1 MAELEKLEEGDS
13 KADATAGRAVDFG
26 RFDGRRCGYCREA
39 LGYYRAPN

>member
-1 MAELEKLEEGDS
+1 MAGIEKPEEGDS

-26 RFDGRRCGYCREA
+26 RFGSAGCGYVRGA